1 MPTYCL
7 EAASTE
13 PLRVRNPTESSD
25 PFKLRRQKLVF
36 TETEFLGQNTGEK
49 GSPGGSEG
57 EESDCNARD
66 PGLNPGLGRAPGEG
80 NGYPLQYSCL
90 GNPVHRGAWWATVH
104 GVAKSRTRLSNSTT
118 TTEPFKG
125 MPEQTPILFE
135 EIEQNPARFNSQ
147 CLTFN
152 QKLPGTQR
160 SRKI

>member
-57 EESDCNARD
+57 EESTCNARD
-66 PGLNPGLGRAPGEG
+66 PGLNPGLGRSPGEG
-80 NGYPLQYSCL
+80 NGNPLQYSCL
-90 GNPVHRGAWWATVH
+90 DNSKDKRAWQVIVLRVT
-104 GVAKSRTRLSNSTT
+104 KS
-118 TTEPFKG
+118 
-125 MPEQTPILFE
+125 
-135 EIEQNPARFNSQ
+135 
-147 CLTFN
+147 
-152 QKLPGTQR
+152 QK
-160 SRKI
+160 